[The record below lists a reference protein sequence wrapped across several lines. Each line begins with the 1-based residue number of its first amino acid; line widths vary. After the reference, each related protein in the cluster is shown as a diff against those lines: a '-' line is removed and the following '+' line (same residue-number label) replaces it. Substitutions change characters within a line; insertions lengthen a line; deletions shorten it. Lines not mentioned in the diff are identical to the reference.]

1 MKLIFKVS
9 VTLGKTSSHLYVC
22 ICTQN
27 IQQEMFSFQQD
38 VGILPIPFRARPH
51 LFPGVLSILSWLW
64 LMLPSL
70 QASGRQLQWKV
81 ISEPRNLTDTSHT
94 HTNYSGKNI
103 KPKVVQTHKYLMAYK
118 SLTLLFCSFVLT
130 VLLSVAVNTTWETT
144 KTFSEYYFPYFLSTA
159 YKVRFKQ
166 WQATSLIDV
175 KTGNWNYDTKHSF
188 IILTLIWY

>member
-9 VTLGKTSSHLYVC
+9 ITQGKTSFHLYMYAH
-22 ICTQN
+22 TKYSPGN
-27 IQQEMFSFQQD
+27 AFSFQQD

-51 LFPGVLSILSWLW
+51 LFPRVLSILSWLW

-70 QASGRQLQWKV
+70 EASGRQLQWKV
-81 ISEPRNLTDTSHT
+81 ISEPANLTDTSHT
-94 HTNYSGKNI
+94 HTYYSGKNI

-166 WQATSLIDV
+166 WQATFLIDV
-175 KTGNWNYDTKHSF
+175 KTGTMTKNLHS
-188 IILTLIWY
+188 